1 MIFYFIVTTS
11 RTGSSLL
18 VEYLQSLKKFGFPD
32 ENIRRY
38 YQEYEMS
45 LVDAVDKIYDE
56 TNTNNI
62 AGDKTLIRLVYS
74 YLQSPSKRPYDYK
87 YIFWKRRDILAQ
99 SISIYRARES
109 GLWHIRNNEK
119 KQNPK
124 IIFDKNKILEF
135 KKIIDTEN
143 NFAEEMFNK
152 YKIKPLRLYYED
164 LISNQNE
171 VIKNISDYIGVPFD
185 ENSKPQ
191 STLCVTRDDLTEEW
205 LNEMRKNN

>member
-38 YQEYEMS
+38 YQEYKMS

-56 TNTNNI
+56 TNTNNV
-62 AGDKTLIRLVYS
+62 AGDKTLIRLVYN
-74 YLQSPSKRPYDYK
+74 YLENPSKRLYNYK
-87 YIFWKRRDILAQ
+87 YIFWKRKDVLSQ

-124 IIFDKNKILEF
+124 IIFNKNKILEY
-135 KKIIDTEN
+135 KKIIDAEN

-152 YKIKPLRLYYED
+152 YKINPLRLYYED
-164 LISNQNE
+164 LISNKNN
-171 VIKNISDYIGVPFD
+171 VIKNISDYIGVSFD
-185 ENSKPQ
+185 ENSIPQ
-191 STLCVTRDDLTEEW
+191 STLCITRDDLTEEW
-205 LNEMRKNN
+205 LNEMRKNI